1 MSAPRVLVLA
11 GSLRRASLNKRLA
24 KFAAKQV
31 EEAGL
36 SATYLDLKDY
46 PLPVYDGDDEAE
58 HGVPENARSLRQA
71 FIDHEGLI
79 LVCPEY
85 NGSIS
90 GALKNVIDWI
100 SRPDGDVPMTAAF
113 RDLTALLL
121 AASPGGLGGLRGLV
135 HVRAILE
142 GVGVFVIPQQL
153 AVSAAHKVFDDEGAW
168 LDETAE
174 QRLRG
179 VVEPLLAT
187 AGKLFGG

>member
-36 SATYLDLKDY
+36 AATYLDLKDY
-46 PLPVYDGDDEAE
+46 PLPVYDGDDEDE
-58 HGVPENARSLRQA
+58 RGVPENARSLRQA
-71 FIDHEGLI
+71 FMDHEGLI

-85 NGSIS
+85 NGSIP

-135 HVRAILE
+135 HVRAILS
-142 GVGVFVIPQQL
+142 GVGTLVLPGQH
-153 AVSAAHKVFDDEGAW
+153 AVSKAHEVLGEDGSFSDERGAKTVTD
-168 LDETAE
+168 LVGTLVKTLE
-174 QRLRG
+174 RLH
-179 VVEPLLAT
+179 A
-187 AGKLFGG
+187 

>member
-135 HVRAILE
+135 HVRAILG
-142 GVGVFVIPQQL
+142 GVGTLVLPGQH
-153 AVSAAHKVFDDEGAW
+153 AVSKAHEVLGEDGSFSDERGAKAVSE
-168 LDETAE
+168 LVGTLVTTLR
-174 QRLRG
+174 RLH
-179 VVEPLLAT
+179 A
-187 AGKLFGG
+187 

>member
-1 MSAPRVLVLA
+1 M
-11 GSLRRASLNKRLA
+11 
-24 KFAAKQV
+24 
-31 EEAGL
+31 L
-36 SATYLDLKDY
+36 SAFRGKLC
-46 PLPVYDGDDEAE
+46 A
-58 HGVPENARSLRQA
+58 
-71 FIDHEGLI
+71 
-79 LVCPEY
+79 LV
-85 NGSIS
+85 
-90 GALKNVIDWI
+90 
-100 SRPDGDVPMTAAF
+100 
-113 RDLTALLL
+113 
-121 AASPGGLGGLRGLV
+121 AASPGSLGGLRGLV